1 MNFVDVQPD
10 SFLDY
15 AFTSP
20 TPNLMATTKSSKTGR
35 KQNRCCDQCRK
46 GKRACDA
53 AILEDALLEETKRG
67 ESPTTFHYSGKAPA
81 LQKSRRETDGTDNY
95 GPLASCSN
103 CERTKKTCTFE
114 WLRSQRVLQARE
126 SSVNP
131 APPSKRRRTSSTKT
145 SGQSGDIRQT
155 IVEPIP
161 HQITTANESLVES
174 YDPSDLGASFTDF
187 ASGLRKIFNPFART
201 LFQPMSFVSTALAT
215 EECVPYLNEARE
227 EEDFPLDGDSGKGS
241 SLDALSDNDE
251 MGGHCRKAS
260 SKSSQ
265 SRSPNLGSSAIVRKY
280 RKRRLS
286 DSTTSGATPH
296 PAVSFGHSLVS
307 STSNAFLTDGL
318 LRIYHNSFEN
328 ALSCWV
334 TERTCPYKT
343 KAAISKVDEARPDWN
358 SVYHHVFRLDRLA
371 ANIRGR
377 QLTFTEDQ
385 AAAKALNL
393 TIYAFATQWA
403 QSSQR
408 SNARYPFGGAESDT
422 DTFGSDSAVSSEPAF
437 DRSLQINAWHE
448 AHNALHAVSEIESF
462 RVVLAQM
469 VFALTQKPVEGSGLE
484 RKASACQ
491 PEEKQSEVDQGLNE
505 CDDLLSKLNLAIDAD
520 GPPTHMEQGLRLIHS
535 LRSRMAMMNVK
546 PHQRQYRA
554 STSRLEEADRAAVD
568 LLFWLGVMFDT
579 LSAAMNKRP
588 LVVSDEDSDIYPSA
602 PEYMT
607 VDSEELVASATR
619 SEGLWDGYLFARQD
633 SRLQVS
639 PVRWPCSFD
648 EAAALLCDAAPAK
661 VLLFRKVTRIQ
672 TLVTRNARGPKIET
686 SLQAALD
693 VHAHWTKLYA
703 PFIRDCIQHHDQLHP
718 RIQSWYTCL
727 AGHWFLA
734 VLLLADLIE
743 IVDVSEIGV
752 ESLRARRASTG
763 FVASFRKAN
772 CQIVSELASRACPRD
787 DASFSQSRDFHF
799 ALNQGSLLTE
809 PWTAVMIRVFAK
821 AGVLLLESETMLP
834 LDALADTEEDFKR
847 ADDCVRALWYLGRKS
862 DMALA
867 AAKILGNALK
877 EKRKGLQEKVRDM
890 ASFLDAELWHGYENL
905 EGALEVDPECES

>member
-1 MNFVDVQPD
+1 MNFVDVQPN

-20 TPNLMATTKSSKTGR
+20 TPNLMTATKSSKTGR

-53 AILEDALLEETKRG
+53 AILEDALLEDNKTG
-67 ESPTTFHYSGKAPA
+67 ESPTTFHYSGKPPAPH
-81 LQKSRRETDGTDNY
+81 RPMRETNETDNY

-114 WLRSQRVLQARE
+114 WLRSQRVLQSKE

-131 APPSKRRRTSSTKT
+131 APPAKRRRTSSTKT
-145 SGQSGDIRQT
+145 SGQIEDIRQSVVGPVHQH
-155 IVEPIP
+155 IV
-161 HQITTANESLVES
+161 TADEGLVES
-174 YDPSDLGASFTDF
+174 YDPLELGASFTDF
-187 ASGLRKIFNPFART
+187 ASGFRKIFNPFART
-201 LFQPMSFVSTALAT
+201 LFQPKSTIPPALAA
-215 EECVPYLNEARE
+215 EESTSYLNETRA
-227 EEDFPLDGDSGKGS
+227 DDDLPQDCDSSKGS
-241 SLDALSDNDE
+241 SLDTLSDKDDME
-251 MGGHCRKAS
+251 GHCRQAS
-260 SKSSQ
+260 SKASQ
-265 SRSPNLGSSAIVRKY
+265 SKSPDLTGSAVVRKN
-280 RKRRLS
+280 RKRRMS
-286 DSTTSGATPH
+286 DSTPNGAIPYST
-296 PAVSFGHSLVS
+296 VSFGHSLVS
-307 STSNAFLTDGL
+307 SASNAFLTDGL

-334 TERTCPYKT
+334 TERTCPYNT
-343 KAAISKVDEARPDWN
+343 KAEISKINEARPDWN
-358 SVYHHVFRLDRLA
+358 SVYHRVFRLDRLA

-385 AAAKALNL
+385 AATKALNL
-393 TIYAFATQWA
+393 AIYAFATQWA

-408 SNARYPFGGAESDT
+408 SNARYPFGGTELSQDT
-422 DTFGSDSAVSSEPAF
+422 SGGDGAISSELAF

-448 AHNALHAVSEIESF
+448 AHNALHSVGEIESF

-469 VFALTQKPVEGSGLE
+469 VFALTQKP
-484 RKASACQ
+484 CQ
-491 PEEKQSEVDQGLNE
+491 VEEKKSDVDQELDE

-535 LRSRMAMMNVK
+535 LRSRMAMLNVN
-546 PHQRQYRA
+546 PHQKHYRA

-588 LVVSDEDSDIYPSA
+588 LVVSDEDSDIYPSKS
-602 PEYMT
+602 EDMKI
-607 VDSEELVASATR
+607 DSEEMVAAANGSD
-619 SEGLWDGYLFARQD
+619 GLWDGYLFARQD

-672 TLVTRNARGPKIET
+672 TLVTRNTRGPKIET

-703 PFIRDCIQHHDQLHP
+703 PFIRDCIQYHDQLHP

-727 AGHWFLA
+727 AGHWYLA
-734 VLLLADLIE
+734 VLLLADLIQ

-752 ESLRARRASTG
+752 ESLRARRAATG
-763 FVASFRKAN
+763 FVANFRKAN

-787 DASFSQSRDFHF
+787 DASFSQSREFHF

-809 PWTAVMIRVFAK
+809 PWTAVLIRVFAK
-821 AGVLLLESETMLP
+821 AGVLLLESDTMLP
-834 LDALADTEEDFKR
+834 LDSLADTEDDFKR

-877 EKRKGLQEKVRDM
+877 EKRKGLQEKVQDM
-890 ASFLDAELWHGYENL
+890 ASFLDAELWHGYESL
-905 EGALEVDPECES
+905 EGAFEVGPECES

>member
-20 TPNLMATTKSSKTGR
+20 SPSVMTTTKSSRTSR

-53 AILEDALLEETKRG
+53 AILEDALLENNKTVET
-67 ESPTTFHYSGKAPA
+67 PTIFHYSGKPPV
-81 LQKSRRETDGTDNY
+81 LHKNRREANKTDNY

-103 CERTKKTCTFE
+103 CERTKKSCTFE
-114 WLRSQRVLQARE
+114 WLRSQRVLQSKE
-126 SSVNP
+126 PSVNL
-131 APPSKRRRTSSTKT
+131 APPTKRRRTSSTKT
-145 SGQSGDIRQT
+145 SGQSEDARQN
-155 IVEPIP
+155 VVGPIN
-161 HQITTANESLVES
+161 QCVATADEGFVQRYAPLDFSATFANFANGL
-174 YDPSDLGASFTDF
+174 PKIINGFT
-187 ASGLRKIFNPFART
+187 RT
-201 LFQPMSFVSTALAT
+201 LFDSPSPTSTKLVADGCTTYSDEPHDDDIL
-215 EECVPYLNEARE
+215 
-227 EEDFPLDGDSGKGS
+227 LDGDSGKGF
-241 SLDALSDNDE
+241 SLENLSDNDE
-251 MGGHCRKAS
+251 SESHCQKAS
-260 SKSSQ
+260 SRNPKSET
-265 SRSPNLGSSAIVRKY
+265 SPLTSSAVVRKN

-286 DSTTSGATPH
+286 DSTSYVALPC
-296 PAVSFGHSLVS
+296 PAVSFAHSLVS

-334 TERTCPYKT
+334 TERTCPYNI
-343 KAAISKVDEARPDWN
+343 KAEVSQVHEARPDWN

-393 TIYAFATQWA
+393 AIYSFATQWA

-408 SNARYPFGGAESDT
+408 CNARYPFGGTASSKDN
-422 DTFGSDSAVSSEPAF
+422 FGSDSAASSEPAF
-437 DRSLQINAWHE
+437 DRTLQINAWHE
-448 AHNALHAVSEIESF
+448 AHNALHAVGEIESF

-469 VFALTQKPVEGSGLE
+469 VFALTQKPADSSEAE

-491 PEEKQSEVDQGLNE
+491 LEEKQFDIDQDLDE

-520 GPPTHMEQGLRLIHS
+520 GPPTHLEQGLRLIHS
-535 LRSRMAMMNVK
+535 LRSRMAMLNMN
-546 PHQRQYRA
+546 PHQKQYRA
-554 STSRLEEADRAAVD
+554 STSRLEKADRAAVD

-602 PEYMT
+602 PDQVIVSSDEILT
-607 VDSEELVASATR
+607 TADR
-619 SEGLWDGYLFARQD
+619 SGGLWDGYLFARQE
-633 SRLQVS
+633 SRLQENAI
-639 PVRWPCSFD
+639 RWPCSFD

-672 TLVTRNARGPKIET
+672 TLVTRSVCGPKIEAA
-686 SLQAALD
+686 LQAALD
-693 VHAHWTKLYA
+693 VHDHWAKLYA
-703 PFIRDCIQHHDQLHP
+703 PFIRDCIQYHDQLHP

-727 AGHWFLA
+727 SGHWYLA
-734 VLLLADLIE
+734 TLLLADLIE

-752 ESLRARRASTG
+752 DSRRTRRTSTG

-787 DASFSQSRDFHF
+787 DASFSQSREFHF
-799 ALNQGSLLTE
+799 AVNQGSLLTE
-809 PWTAVMIRVFAK
+809 PWTAVLIRVFAK
-821 AGVLLLESETMLP
+821 AGVLLLEAESMLQ
-834 LDALADTEEDFKR
+834 LNSTTDTEDDFKR
-847 ADDCVRALWYLGRKS
+847 ADDCIRALWYLGRKS
-862 DMALA
+862 DMALS
-867 AAKILGNALK
+867 AAKILGNALR
-877 EKRKGLQEKVRDM
+877 EKRKGLQEKMRDM
-890 ASFLDAELWHGYENL
+890 ASFLDAELWHGYETF
-905 EGALEVDPECES
+905 EGAFEVGPECES